1 MRSDRAMCPSS
12 RCEPGAVL
20 LGVVVGPGQIAFA
33 SERLV
38 VDEEFVQIA
47 RAGRSPEKRFRF
59 STRCVQSACRQWTGD
74 RCGVIDAVLDAVEP
88 RSTEELPDCSIRP
101 DCRWF
106 RQSGAAACAVCPEIV
121 TDCRVD
127 TESSPDGTP
136 LVAAAPNLDRMT

>member
-1 MRSDRAMCPSS
+1 MCPSS

-20 LGVVVGPGQIAFA
+20 LGVIVGPGTLAYA
-33 SERLV
+33 SDRLV

-59 STRCVQSACRQWTGD
+59 SARCVQSACRQWTGT
-74 RCGVIDAVLDAVEP
+74 RCGVIDAVLEAVEP
-88 RSTEELPDCSIRP
+88 RSTEELPECSIRP

-127 TESSPDGTP
+127 AEPSPDGEP
-136 LVAAAPNLDRMT
+136 SIAASHVDVVA